1 MPSKDALRELQL
13 RLANRLQA
21 ARERPRAAGWL
32 AVECG
37 QIGLLLPL
45 AQAGEIHAAR
55 TVAPVPHAKPWMIGV
70 ANLRGQLNAVVDL
83 GHFLHLR
90 QASGAAN
97 VQRAGAQLV
106 MLNPS
111 LRLNAAILVDRLAGL
126 RDSEQLERLPNGDE
140 PRPGFAGS
148 SWRDTQGRVWQELD
162 LAALAQDPQFLDVAA

>member
-21 ARERPRAAGWL
+21 ARERPREAGWL
-32 AVECG
+32 AVECA

-55 TVAPVPHAKPWMIGV
+55 QVSPVPHAKPWMLGV

-90 QASGAAN
+90 SSSGGSAP
-97 VQRAGAQLV
+97 RSGAQLV

-111 LRLNAAILVDRLAGL
+111 LRVNAAILVDRLAGL
-126 RDSEQLERLPNGDE
+126 RDSEQLERLASSGE
-140 PRPGFAGS
+140 VRPGFAGAA
-148 SWRDTQGRVWQELD
+148 WRDAQGRVWQELN

>member
-21 ARERPRAAGWL
+21 ARERPREAGWL
-32 AVECG
+32 AVECA

-55 TVAPVPHAKPWMIGV
+55 QVAPVPHAKPWMLGV

-90 QASGAAN
+90 SPTAGGAP
-97 VQRAGAQLV
+97 RAGAQLV

-111 LRLNAAILVDRLAGL
+111 LRVNAAILVDRLAGL
-126 RDSEQLERLPNGDE
+126 RDSEQLERLAPGADT
-140 PRPGFAGS
+140 RPGFAGAA
-148 SWRDTQGRVWQELD
+148 WRDAQGRVWQELN